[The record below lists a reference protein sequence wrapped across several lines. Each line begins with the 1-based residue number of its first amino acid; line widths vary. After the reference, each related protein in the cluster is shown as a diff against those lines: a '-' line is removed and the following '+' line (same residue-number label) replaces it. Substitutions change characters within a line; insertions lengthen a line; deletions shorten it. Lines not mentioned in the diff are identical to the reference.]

1 MRLITPFLLCLLN
14 AQAVT
19 VTPHPSSNLPAQNVE
34 TCWKLPYPTESLRGG
49 GDLAHEN
56 GGAVAANK
64 GSVGIDRYRGKPWY
78 VIECSHCPVHRHN
91 RPPEMNETEWA
102 ELKRIIEIS
111 DEIERLK
118 ENLTD
123 LPNHLR
129 ADVERLNGMIRNGT
143 KIRPVEE
150 EPVRSRRYQPR
161 YPRQRTLSPAERDAI
176 SRVRSSHGTANEP
189 CLEEVF
195 EDTTYRQR
203 SKTPSSYRNSR
214 ARVVEV
220 GGERSRSKSENPSNM
235 VEAVSRGCED
245 TFYNMRQ
252 SFLDPVPYP
261 PYMQEHPESMRSVQ
275 FEPSPQEIHHTE
287 QEGMV
292 LQMEQARVV
301 HGVLSM
307 DEVERK
313 LLETNAGKEA
323 RAEEDKAS
331 STSSA
336 REVQGGAFWHE
347 EIERR
352 ILAGTPR
359 KRTEV
364 VEVEEDQTF
373 QKGTKTLEDV
383 EKELLMS
390 RGRGSSKVGTN
401 PQPGVNGAGQG
412 IRSLGGEEGVG
423 GRGGQKEENAKV
435 QLKSRTRQV
444 EQEMRAGEPPVV
456 KTPVK
461 DDKSQD
467 GNLLSKGDSN
477 PWKIPQKQ
485 TTITS
490 EFAASFPTLSEA
502 ADFTK
507 KSETFRHGHTL
518 NYA

>member
-1 MRLITPFLLCLLN
+1 MDNDLL
-14 AQAVT
+14 
-19 VTPHPSSNLPAQNVE
+19 
-34 TCWKLPYPTESLRGG
+34 KL
-49 GDLAHEN
+49 
-56 GGAVAANK
+56 
-64 GSVGIDRYRGKPWY
+64 
-78 VIECSHCPVHRHN
+78 
-91 RPPEMNETEWA
+91 
-102 ELKRIIEIS
+102 
-111 DEIERLK
+111 
-118 ENLTD
+118 
-123 LPNHLR
+123 
-129 ADVERLNGMIRNGT
+129 
-143 KIRPVEE
+143 
-150 EPVRSRRYQPR
+150 Q
-161 YPRQRTLSPAERDAI
+161 
-176 SRVRSSHGTANEP
+176 
-189 CLEEVF
+189 
-195 EDTTYRQR
+195 
-203 SKTPSSYRNSR
+203 
-214 ARVVEV
+214 
-220 GGERSRSKSENPSNM
+220 
-235 VEAVSRGCED
+235 
-245 TFYNMRQ
+245 RQ
-252 SFLDPVPYP
+252 SILDPVPYP

-275 FEPSPQEIHHTE
+275 FEPSSQEFRHTE

-313 LLETNAGKEA
+313 LLETKAGKEA

-390 RGRGSSKVGTN
+390 RGRGASKVLFVSVSKFLLLKIVVIQGGTN
-401 PQPGVNGAGQG
+401 PQPVVNGAGQG
-412 IRSLGGEEGVG
+412 IRSLGGDEGVG
-423 GRGGQKEENAKV
+423 GRGGQKEEFAKV

-461 DDKSQD
+461 DDKSQV
-467 GNLLSKGDSN
+467 GNLLSKGDTN

-485 TTITS
+485 TTIT
-490 EFAASFPTLSEA
+490 
-502 ADFTK
+502 
-507 KSETFRHGHTL
+507 R
-518 NYA
+518 